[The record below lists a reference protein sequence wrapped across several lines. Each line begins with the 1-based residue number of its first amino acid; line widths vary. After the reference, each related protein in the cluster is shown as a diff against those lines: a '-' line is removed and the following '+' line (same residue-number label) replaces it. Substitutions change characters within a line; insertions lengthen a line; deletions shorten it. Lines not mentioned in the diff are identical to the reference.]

1 MGPPFGREW
10 GKAGFD
16 MSMKRSKAKSGG
28 SGRANGEA
36 ETDYFAK
43 PKEPEKTWAEHLEGK
58 GDDAYV
64 QYAMT
69 ARFTRGQLLVHP
81 KFGRGIVIG
90 VEGQRIEVLFEDG
103 PKKLGHA

>member
-1 MGPPFGREW
+1 
-10 GKAGFD
+10 

-28 SGRANGEA
+28 SGRATGEA

-58 GDDAYV
+58 GDDAFL
-64 QYAMT
+64 QYSMAS
-69 ARFTRGQLLVHP
+69 RFTKGQLLAHP
-81 KFGRGIVIG
+81 KFGKGIVVA

>member
-1 MGPPFGREW
+1 
-10 GKAGFD
+10 

-28 SGRANGEA
+28 SGRSTGEG

-58 GDDAYV
+58 GDDAFL
-64 QYAMT
+64 QYSMAS
-69 ARFTRGQLLVHP
+69 RFAKGQLLAHP
-81 KFGRGIVIG
+81 KFGRGVVVG